1 MRDDRIG
8 GHQTHTTQNCLRKFF
23 KLKGDDSR
31 WTHGSSQSYRDCA
44 KCWFSSRR
52 VKAKILA
59 TNYKIDNK
67 FMSRMYDNDSTKHKN
82 REVEENYS
90 DWHCMLWHYIISK

>member
-31 WTHGSSQSYRDCA
+31 WKQGSTQWYRVSA
-44 KCWFSSRR
+44 KCWFSVRR
-52 VKAKILA
+52 FKAKILA
-59 TNYKIDNK
+59 TNYKIHNK
-67 FMSRMYDNDSTKHKN
+67 FISRMCGSDSTNGQSGRKLMTDIACCD
-82 REVEENYS
+82 VTS
-90 DWHCMLWHYIISK
+90 FQGGM

>member
-31 WTHGSSQSYRDCA
+31 WKHGSSQSYRDCVGSLLEDL
-44 KCWFSSRR
+44 KQ
-52 VKAKILA
+52 K
-59 TNYKIDNK
+59 Y
-67 FMSRMYDNDSTKHKN
+67 
-82 REVEENYS
+82 
-90 DWHCMLWHYIISK
+90 